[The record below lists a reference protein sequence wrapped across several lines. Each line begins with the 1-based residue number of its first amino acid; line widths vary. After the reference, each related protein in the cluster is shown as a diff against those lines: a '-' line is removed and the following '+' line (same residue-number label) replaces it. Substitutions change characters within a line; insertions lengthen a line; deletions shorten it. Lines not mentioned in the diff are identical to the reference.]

1 MTIADMFLGLR
12 DSNDDCIIHSLV
24 PHGTRKDHT
33 IMASTLSNASHIRS
47 IQANAI
53 TFLQQAYPWIK
64 RSDIFEQQDHR
75 TPLTREYQEFN
86 IDHAAHVGKIVED
99 LFQDWD
105 DFPLLSDD
113 EVSMGSKPVQGTWT
127 SGLPSN
133 RTRQYPHN
141 KHSIHRHCP
150 KKKTRHSGRTT
161 TIFSD
166 SDLSHSSDSYSTR
179 CSRRQAAK
187 IHQAD
192 STSATDRALII
203 IPTPHNDPSP
213 QVIPVKR
220 PTMTSQATATTDQ
233 SLLTYTMGDQLAMI
247 QLQSQELEEMKA
259 HMQVVWQDL
268 SQYQATQATMAH
280 NLHSL
285 YSTVHEVAH
294 ALSALTSKLNQFSLS
309 PDPFTVNVSHHT
321 PQESSHHPSKAS
333 LGWPP
338 K

>member
-12 DSNDDCIIHSLV
+12 DSNNDCIIHTLV

-33 IMASTLSNASHIRS
+33 IMASTPSNARHLRS

-53 TFLQQAYPWIK
+53 TFLQQAYPWIE

-75 TPLTREYQEFN
+75 TLLTRELQELN
-86 IDHAAHVGKIVED
+86 INQVAQAGKIVEE
-99 LFQDWD
+99 LFHDWD
-105 DFPLLSDD
+105 DFPPLSDD
-113 EVSMGSKPVQGTWT
+113 EVSVGSKPVQGTWA
-127 SGLPSN
+127 SGPPSK
-133 RTRQYPHN
+133 RARQ
-141 KHSIHRHCP
+141 HSYNNNSTHCHHP
-150 KKKTRHSGRTT
+150 KKKTRHSGSMT

-179 CSRRQAAK
+179 CSCRRAAK

-192 STSATDRALII
+192 STSATDRTLTV
-203 IPTPHNDPSP
+203 IPTPHKDLNP
-213 QVIPVKR
+213 QATHIKQ
-220 PTMTSQATATTDQ
+220 PTMTSLATATTDQ
-233 SLLTYTMGDQLAMI
+233 SSLTSTMSDQLAMI
-247 QLQSQELEEMKA
+247 QQQSQELKEMKA
-259 HMQVVWQDL
+259 HMQLVQQDL

-285 YSTVHEVAH
+285 HSTVQEVAH
-294 ALSALTSKLNQFSLS
+294 ALSALTSKLNQFSFS

-321 PQESSHHPSKAS
+321 PQESSHQPSEAS
-333 LGWPP
+333 LGRPP